1 MGKVLEAIDTKLAA
15 WLEAQP
21 VFFTAT
27 APLAGDG
34 LVNCSP
40 KGGTGTFV
48 VLGPRQVAYLDL
60 TGSGIETV
68 AHLRENGRIVLMFCA
83 FEGRPTVVRLHGQ
96 GTVLLPDDA
105 RFAALRPRFADHP
118 GIRAIITVDLVRIGD
133 SCGYAVPLMDLVA
146 ERDVLDLANVKKGEQ
161 GLADY
166 RERKNATSLDGL
178 PALSARPEGMTLS
191 G

>member
-1 MGKVLEAIDTKLAA
+1 MGKAYDEIDAQLAA

-21 VFFTAT
+21 VYFTAT

-40 KGGTGTFV
+40 KGGIGTFA

-68 AHLRENGRIVLMFCA
+68 AHLQENGRIVLMFCA
-83 FEGRPTVVRLHGQ
+83 WEGRPRVVRLHGR
-96 GTVLLPDDA
+96 GTALMHGEAEFD
-105 RFAALRPRFADHP
+105 ALRPRFPAHQ
-118 GIRAIITVDLVRIGD
+118 GARAIVTVDLVRVGD

-146 ERDVLDLANVKKGEQ
+146 ERDVLDLWTAKKGEE
-161 GLADY
+161 GLVDY
-166 RERKNATSLDGL
+166 WATKNATSLDGL
-178 PALSARPEGMTLS
+178 PGLPG
-191 G
+191 

>member
-1 MGKVLEAIDTKLAA
+1 MDTKLAA
-15 WLEAQP
+15 WLESQP

-27 APLAGDG
+27 APLADDG

-40 KGGTGTFV
+40 KGGIGTFV
-48 VLGPRQVAYLDL
+48 VLGPREVAYLDL

-68 AHLRENGRIVLMFCA
+68 AHLRENGRIVVMFCA
-83 FEGRPTVVRLHGQ
+83 FEGRPTVVRLHGR
-96 GTVLLPDDA
+96 GTVLLPDEE

-118 GIRAIITVDLVRIGD
+118 GIRAIVTVDLVRIGD

-146 ERDVLDLANVKKGEQ
+146 ERDVLDLSSTKKGEA

-166 RERKNATSLDGL
+166 RARKNAISLDGL
-178 PALSARPEGMTLS
+178 AGLPTP
-191 G
+191 